1 MIAIPN
7 QLPPLKVGDL
17 VLISY
22 QTDWLRECIMKA
34 AEEAGHP
41 DWWPAMDV
49 ARGVRNYLQNHFT
62 GGAITLPE
70 LFEKLAATLN
80 QIGCSGIASN
90 LRVTPP
96 PVSLSL
102 HALAMDTD
110 SRLELLF
117 FQSLHSQ
124 LTSFRDCGFTSF
136 RFDGLKPCVKHLRSA
151 KQWRKDCQSL
161 AGDITAF
168 LREHTSDSSPVA
180 DARDHAPVTVIITEN

>member
-22 QTDWLRECIMKA
+22 ETDWLKECILQA

-41 DWWPAMDV
+41 DWWPAVDV
-49 ARGVRNYLQNHFT
+49 ARGIRNYLQNHFT
-62 GGAITLPE
+62 GPAITLAE
-70 LFEKLAATLN
+70 LFDKLSATLK
-80 QIGCSGIASN
+80 QIGCSSIASH

-102 HALAMDTD
+102 HALAIDTD
-110 SRLELLF
+110 SKLELLF
-117 FQSLHSQ
+117 FQSLHKQ
-124 LTSFRDCGFTSF
+124 LSSFREQGFTSF

-151 KQWRKDCQSL
+151 KQWRKDCQQL
-161 AGDITAF
+161 ASDITAF
-168 LREHTSDSSPVA
+168 LCERASDEQPSRSE
-180 DARDHAPVTVIITEN
+180 VTLIISED